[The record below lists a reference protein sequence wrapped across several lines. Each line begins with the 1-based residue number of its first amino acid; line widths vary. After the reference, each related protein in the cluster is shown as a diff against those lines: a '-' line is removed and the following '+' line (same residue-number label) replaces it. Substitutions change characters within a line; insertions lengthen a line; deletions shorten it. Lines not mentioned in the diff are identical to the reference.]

1 MHFNSR
7 PHKEVDKPPLFFIL
21 KPSLFQ
27 LTTSQGGRQ
36 WGSIEKMITF
46 IISTHDLTRRS
57 TKVCIASLVFGSFQ
71 LTTSQGGRRR
81 GCPSSGRETYF
92 NSRPHKE
99 VDRLHTSA
107 KRLRSYF
114 NSRPHKEV
122 DGSAEGVKP
131 DGVTFQLTTSQG
143 GRPLRYNHL
152 NNQSYFNSR
161 PHKEVDIFPLQV
173 YNSVFNIS
181 THDLTRRSTI
191 SLSYKSFIVLISTHD
206 LTRRSTIKRNCSIE
220 RHLYFNSRPHKEVDT
235 TSPVSMLV

>member
-122 DGSAEGVKP
+122 DLLLSSCGCACNGISTHDLTRRSTYGNGKCSVSRI
-131 DGVTFQLTTSQG
+131 FQLTTSQG
-143 GRPLRYNHL
+143 GRPTN
-152 NNQSYFNSR
+152 
-161 PHKEVDIFPLQV
+161 
-173 YNSVFNIS
+173 
-181 THDLTRRSTI
+181 
-191 SLSYKSFIVLISTHD
+191 
-206 LTRRSTIKRNCSIE
+206 
-220 RHLYFNSRPHKEVDT
+220 
-235 TSPVSMLV
+235 

>member
-161 PHKEVDIFPLQV
+161 PHKEVDGKKGVCYDF
-173 YNSVFNIS
+173 Y
-181 THDLTRRSTI
+181 
-191 SLSYKSFIVLISTHD
+191 Y
-206 LTRRSTIKRNCSIE
+206 
-220 RHLYFNSRPHKEVDT
+220 YFNSRPHKEVDCKQNRT
-235 TSPVSMLV
+235 VII